1 MEDSLNMNPSGT
13 QGSFIGNTN
22 AKSYNDIMTR
32 RLKNRERQRRYR
44 ARKRLEADKQKSH
57 VALNQPTIPKA
68 EVELQLNGILNNGVA
83 RVHCKRDW
91 KKDARRAH
99 ICKGQEDA
107 LNPSAQSTLIVTA
120 ESHTLYLPSGI
131 RIEGSLGRECHSE
144 NSHNTGNS
152 ETRKP
157 KLGRR
162 DWKADARNK
171 KS

>member
-1 MEDSLNMNPSGT
+1 MEDGLNMNPSGT
-13 QGSFIGNTN
+13 QASLVTNTN
-22 AKSYNDIMTR
+22 TKSYNDIMTR

-44 ARKRLEADKQKSH
+44 ARKRLEADMQKSH
-57 VALNQPTIPKA
+57 VLNQPTIPP
-68 EVELQLNGILNNGVA
+68 VGLQLNGIRNNGTA

-107 LNPSAQSTLIVTA
+107 LHTSVQSTLILTA
-120 ESHTLYLPSGI
+120 ESQTPCLPSGI
-131 RIEGSLGRECHSE
+131 RAEGSLERECHSE
-144 NSHNTGNS
+144 NSHNVANC
-152 ETRKP
+152 ETRKL